1 MNKKLLPP
9 SIFKLTLFFSLLC
22 IQSNAWSQGYLH
34 AEGKYIYDGNGN
46 EVILRGIGTGNWMI
60 QEGYMMQ
67 TSGVAG
73 TQHEFRQKLEATI
86 GKTLTDSF
94 YTVWLDNHMTKTDID
109 SLKAWGFNSIR
120 PALHYLWFTPPIEDE
135 PIAGEI
141 TWLPKGFELLDSLIS
156 WCTANEMYLILD
168 MHGTPGGQGKD
179 SNISDYDPSK
189 PSLWEDVKNRE
200 KLVALWRKI
209 AERCATE
216 PCIGGYDLINETNWT
231 FTEANNSP
239 LWNLFKLIT
248 TSIREVDA
256 NHLIILEGNWFAN
269 DYSGLPT
276 IWDNNMALSF
286 HKYWTYN
293 NANSLDWMINLRSQ
307 RNVPIWLGESGE
319 NSNTWFTELI
329 SLAESKHIGWSWW
342 PVKKPGINNVLKS
355 TANADYLNLIK
366 YWKGDVTKPTVDE
379 AFQAVLTFA
388 RNQKFENCTI
398 QRDVIDA
405 VIRQPNSQEVI
416 PFKSHVAGEPLFFTD
431 YDLGRSNKAYF
442 DTDTA
447 NYQGSTDVFTA
458 WNTGYAYR
466 NDGVDIGECSDSENS
481 NGYNIGWT
489 ATGEWMQYTVWVD
502 SAAGYQIDVRH
513 ASGSSGSKI
522 HFEVNNVDI
531 SGTLTLPGTGGWQ
544 TWKTATFNGL
554 LFPAGLNKIKL
565 VFDQGGS
572 NLNYFTI
579 KNPTAID
586 SIDFVFLSAETSIL
600 GDEIYVNLN
609 KEPTIPVN
617 EIGLSDFQ
625 LMVDLAPMDIAE
637 ISKQVSTTVL
647 VLKPVSKLAFN
658 NSINLS
664 YNGTSVQSGSQN
676 LIPFSNKPVKNKL
689 PTRHLIPG
697 KIQAEDFDINHGLE
711 LETCTDTG
719 GGQNTGFAD
728 NGDYLNYLVWVKSTG
743 TYQFDFRVACTSANR
758 QLTVQLADGNAV
770 ESLGTITFTSTGGWQ
785 TWTTQ
790 SINIPLTEG
799 EHTLRLYVK
808 QGEFNLNW
816 FNTKIVTGVDEVLNR
831 KQFSIYP
838 NPSKEL
844 LNLKFHDN
852 QWLHSTVEIISTTG
866 NLVLNTEIVS
876 ENQVIDIA
884 AISPGMY
891 CIKVTKGNLK
901 FVDRFIKE

>member
-9 SIFKLTLFFSLLC
+9 TIFKLAVFIGLLC
-22 IQSNAWSQGYLH
+22 IQNHAWSQGYLH
-34 AEGKYIYDGNGN
+34 AEGKYIYDGSGN

-67 TSGVAG
+67 TSGIAG

-94 YTVWLDNHMTKTDID
+94 YTVWLDSHITKTDID

-120 PALHYLWFTPPIEDE
+120 PALHYLWFTPPIEEE

-156 WCTANEMYLILD
+156 WCTANEMYLIID

-189 PSLWEDVKNRE
+189 PSLWENVKNRE

-216 PCIGGYDLINETNWT
+216 PYVGGYDLINETNWT
-231 FTEANNSP
+231 FTEANNAP

-248 TSIREVDA
+248 TSIREVDT

-269 DYSGLPT
+269 DYSGLPAL
-276 IWDNNMALSF
+276 WDTNTALSF

-293 NANSLDWMINLRSQ
+293 NANSLDWIINLRNQ

-355 TANADYLNLIK
+355 TANADYLNLIE
-366 YWKGDVTKPTVDE
+366 YWKGNATKPTVDA

-388 RNQKFENCTI
+388 KNQKFENCTI

-405 VIRQPNSQEVI
+405 MIRQPNSQEVI
-416 PFKSHVAGEPLFFTD
+416 PFKSLVAGEPIFFTD
-431 YDLGRSNKAYF
+431 YDLGRSNVAYF

-447 NYQGSTDVFTA
+447 NYQGSTDVYTA
-458 WNTGYAYR
+458 WNAGYAYR
-466 NDGVDIGECSDSENS
+466 NDGVDIEGCNDSEIS
-481 NGYNIGWT
+481 NGYNVGWT
-489 ATGEWMQYTVWVD
+489 DAGEWMQYTVLID
-502 SAAGYQIDVRH
+502 SAAGYQVDIRH

-531 SGTLTLPGTGGWQ
+531 SGTLALPGTGGWQ

-554 LFPAGLNKIKL
+554 LIPSGLNKLKL
-565 VFDQGGS
+565 VFEQGGS

-579 KNPTAID
+579 KNPTSID
-586 SIDFVFLSAETSIL
+586 SIDFVFLSAETSTT

-609 KEPTIPVN
+609 KETTTSAN
-617 EIGLSDFQ
+617 EIELSDFQ
-625 LMVDLAPMDIAE
+625 LMVDLVPMDITE
-637 ISKQVSTTVL
+637 VSKQVSTTVL

-658 NSINLS
+658 NSIKLS

-676 LIPFSNKPVKNKL
+676 MIPFSNKPVKNKL
-689 PTRHLIPG
+689 PTRQLIPG
-697 KIQAEDFDINHGLE
+697 KIQAEDFDFNHGLE
-711 LETCTDTG
+711 LEKCTDTG
-719 GGQNTGFAD
+719 GGQNTGFAA
-728 NGDYLNYLVWVKSTG
+728 NGDYLDYLVWVKSTAA
-743 TYQFDFRVACTSANR
+743 YQFDFRVACTSASR
-758 QLTVQLADGNAV
+758 QLTVQLAEETPV
-770 ESLGTITFTSTGGWQ
+770 VSLGTITFTNTGGWQ
-785 TWTTQ
+785 TWQTQ
-790 SINIPLTEG
+790 SINLPLTEG
-799 EHTLRLYVK
+799 EHKLRLYVK

-816 FNTKIVTGVDEVLNR
+816 FNTKLYTGVEEESSNN
-831 KQFSIYP
+831 SISFYP
-838 NPSKEL
+838 NPANDI
-844 LNLKFHDN
+844 LNLKFSDVN
-852 QWLHSTVEIISTTG
+852 WINSSIE
-866 NLVLNTEIVS
+866 
-876 ENQVIDIA
+876 VIDMQGRIILTQKIESEA
-884 AISPGMY
+884 QLINVENLNAGIY
-891 CIKVTKGNLK
+891 CIKISNGAKN
-901 FVDRFIKE
+901 FVDRFIIE

>member
-9 SIFKLTLFFSLLC
+9 SIFKLALFFSLLC
-22 IQSNAWSQGYLH
+22 IQYNARSQGFLH
-34 AEGKYIYDGNGN
+34 AEGKYIKDGNGN

-73 TQHEFRQKLEATI
+73 TQHEFRKKLEATI
-86 GKTLTDSF
+86 GVALTDSF

-120 PALHYLWFTPPIEDE
+120 PALHYLWFTPPIEQE
-135 PIAGEI
+135 PVAGEI

-168 MHGTPGGQGKD
+168 MHGTPGGQGKE

-189 PSLWEDVKNRE
+189 PSLWESQANRD

-209 AERCATE
+209 AERCANE
-216 PCIGGYDLINETNWT
+216 PYVGGYDLINETNWT
-231 FTEANNSP
+231 FTEANNAP
-239 LWNLFKLIT
+239 LWNLFKRLT
-248 TSIREVDA
+248 TSIREVDT
-256 NHLIILEGNWFAN
+256 NHMLILEGNWFAN
-269 DYSGLPT
+269 DYAGLPT
-276 IWDNNMALSF
+276 LWDDNLVLSF
-286 HKYWTYN
+286 HKYWSYN
-293 NANSLDWMINLRSQ
+293 NANSLDWMINLRNQ

-342 PVKKPGINNVLKS
+342 PIKKPGINNVLKS
-355 TANADYLNLIK
+355 TANADYLNLIE
-366 YWKGDVTKPTVDE
+366 YWKGNATKPTVDA

-388 RNQKFENCTI
+388 KNQKFENCTI

-405 VIRQPNSQEVI
+405 MMRQPNSKEVL
-416 PFKSHVAGEPLFFTD
+416 PFKTYVAGEPIFFTD
-431 YDLGRSNKAYF
+431 YDLGRNNMAYF

-466 NDGVDIGECSDSENS
+466 NDGVDIEQNNDSENS
-481 NGYNIGWT
+481 NGYNVGWT
-489 ATGEWMQYTVWVD
+489 ATGEWMQYTVLVD
-502 SAAGYQIDVRH
+502 STAGYQLEVRH

-531 SGTLTLPGTGGWQ
+531 SGTITLPGTGGWQ

-554 LFPAGLNKIKL
+554 LIPAGLNKIKV

-579 KNPTAID
+579 KNPTSVD
-586 SIDFVFLSAETSIL
+586 SVDFVFLSAETSTT

-609 KEPTIPVN
+609 KETTTP
-617 EIGLSDFQ
+617 D
-625 LMVDLAPMDIAE
+625 AE
-637 ISKQVSTTVL
+637 ISVSDFTLSVDLEPVSILEISKKVSSKIL
-647 VLKPVSKLAFN
+647 VLKPASKLSFN
-658 NSINLS
+658 NSIKLS
-664 YNGTSVQSGSQN
+664 YNGTSVKSGSQN
-676 LIPFSNKPVKNKL
+676 LVPFSNKVVSNKL
-689 PTRHLIPG
+689 PIRHLIPG
-697 KIQAEDFDINHGLE
+697 KIQAENFDFNHGLE
-711 LETCTDTG
+711 LEKCTDTG
-719 GGQNTGFAD
+719 GGQNTSYAA
-728 NGDYLNYLVWVKSTG
+728 NGDYLDYLVFVKASG
-743 TYQFDFRVACTSANR
+743 TYQFDFRVACTSASR
-758 QLTVQLADGNAV
+758 QLTVQLADGAAV
-770 ESLGTITFTSTGGWQ
+770 ESLGTITFTNTGGWQ

-790 SINIPLTEG
+790 SITLPLSEG

-816 FNTKIVTGVDEVLNR
+816 FNTKLYVGINESSSAKAFTC
-831 KQFSIYP
+831 YP
-838 NPSKEL
+838 NPVKYILNIRVQDDGWLNSK
-844 LNLKFHDN
+844 
-852 QWLHSTVEIISTTG
+852 I
-866 NLVLNTEIVS
+866 EIVNS
-876 ENQVIDIA
+876 MGATVYSNELPSNSNELN
-884 AISPGMY
+884 ISMLNSGIY
-891 CIKVTKGNLK
+891 CIKIKKGDRC
-901 FVDRFIKE
+901 FVERFIKE